1 MSSRAARSARL
12 LAGVLVLLGTSC
24 IGQRIIYPVLPT
36 PEQLAEFDAAGPE
49 DLVGGEL
56 QLHGMKVAGPYRVIA
71 GDLLT
76 VTLPSAVGGK
86 DVVEGALTTDVRC
99 RVQPDGLVFLPL
111 IGDFDV
117 GGKTQGEIE
126 DGLAEAYHKDD
137 KLKERPL
144 VVVTVTEYATVNVAV
159 IGAVAQP
166 GQHAL
171 RADQRSVLGAL
182 MAAGGIKSE
191 RGAAR
196 IRVLGEDGGE
206 RMLPVQL
213 DDIPLEDIALIGG
226 ETVVVVPPSERQ
238 FTVYGL
244 VKKSGVFPYPAPRRL
259 NLMQALATAGGTDD
273 AAAPRYATIYRV
285 KSDGAIVGAT
295 FKIDGNSLTD
305 ASNVVI
311 KDGDVIAVEHTQ
323 GSWLRAFFTNVFG
336 FRANVSVATST
347 SPTL

>member
-1 MSSRAARSARL
+1 
-12 LAGVLVLLGTSC
+12 
-24 IGQRIIYPVLPT
+24 
-36 PEQLAEFDAAGPE
+36 
-49 DLVGGEL
+49 
-56 QLHGMKVAGPYRVIA
+56 
-71 GDLLT
+71 
-76 VTLPSAVGGK
+76 
-86 DVVEGALTTDVRC
+86 
-99 RVQPDGLVFLPL
+99 VQPDGLVFLPL